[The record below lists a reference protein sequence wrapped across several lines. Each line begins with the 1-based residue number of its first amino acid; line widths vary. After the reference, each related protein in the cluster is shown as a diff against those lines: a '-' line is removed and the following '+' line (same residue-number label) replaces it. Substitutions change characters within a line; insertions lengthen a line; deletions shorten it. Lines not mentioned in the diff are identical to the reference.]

1 MPPGTQEHR
10 AVFDAQC
17 ERSKTLSFD
26 SKLSWEG
33 AHLDSSVLL
42 IVVLV
47 GVVAWLYVRNRQLAK
62 SRLALAA
69 DKATLSEQNESL
81 VRDNAALAKYRP
93 LADVERVVQQTREQ
107 LAAEA
112 AQAQELIDDARR
124 RANDAVQVQMTH
136 AGEEAAAIVQ
146 HARGNAS
153 IASAEAASR
162 LGAAQRDA
170 DDIIRQA
177 QARAE
182 EIAGEALT
190 AKSNLH
196 VYRSEA
202 IALKNKIEG
211 YGHLYVLPAHS
222 LLDELA
228 DAVGFTEAGEKL
240 KAARQRTRSL
250 VKKQRAA
257 TCDYAEANRR
267 ETAVAFVVDAF
278 NGKVDSVLA
287 RVKAD
292 NAGTL
297 RQEILDAHALV
308 NLNGRAFRN
317 ARIEQEYLDSRLEEL
332 RWAAVAH
339 ELKNAER
346 EEQRRVKEQIREE
359 EKARREYERAMKD
372 AAKEEETIKKAMEKV
387 RKEVGKAN
395 EEQREH
401 YEAQLRELMLK
412 LQEAEQKNQ
421 RALSMAQ
428 QTKTGHVY
436 IISNI
441 GSFGDDVYKIGLT
454 RRLEPLDRI
463 KELGDASVPF
473 EFDVHALIVS
483 DDAPALERSLHRHF
497 LALQINKV
505 NPRKEFFRVPLGQI
519 RAELE
524 GLGIQAA
531 WTMAAQAAEY
541 RESMAIEKAIAENPA
556 SLEAWI
562 KRQLVLDPVVMDEA
576 SDEAAAAE

>member
-1 MPPGTQEHR
+1 L
-10 AVFDAQC
+10 A
-17 ERSKTLSFD
+17 
-26 SKLSWEG
+26 
-33 AHLDSSVLL
+33 
-42 IVVLV
+42 
-47 GVVAWLYVRNRQLAK
+47 AK
-62 SRLALAA
+62 S
-69 DKATLSEQNESL
+69 SL
-81 VRDNAALAKYRP
+81 
-93 LADVERVVQQTREQ
+93 Q
-107 LAAEA
+107 
-112 AQAQELIDDARR
+112 
-124 RANDAVQVQMTH
+124 
-136 AGEEAAAIVQ
+136 
-146 HARGNAS
+146 
-153 IASAEAASR
+153 
-162 LGAAQRDA
+162 
-170 DDIIRQA
+170 
-177 QARAE
+177 
-182 EIAGEALT
+182 
-190 AKSNLH
+190 

-202 IALKNKIEG
+202 VALKNKIEG

-222 LLDELA
+222 VLDELA
-228 DAVGFTEAGEKL
+228 ESVGFAEAGEKL

-250 VKKQRAA
+250 VKKERAA
-257 TCDYAEANRR
+257 TCEYAEANRR
-267 ETAVAFVVDAF
+267 ETAVAFIVDAF
-278 NGKVDSVLA
+278 NGKVDSSVLA

-297 RQEILDAHALV
+297 RQELLDAYALV

-346 EEQRRVKEQIREE
+346 EEQRRVKDQIREE
-359 EKARREYERAMKD
+359 EKARREYERAMKE

-395 EEQREH
+395 EEQRER
-401 YEAQLRELMLK
+401 YEAQLQELMLK

-441 GSFGDDVYKIGLT
+441 GSFGEDVYKIGLT

-473 EFDVHALIVS
+473 EFDVHALIAS

-505 NPRKEFFRVPLGQI
+505 NPRKEFFRVPLRQI
-519 RAELE
+519 RTELE
-524 GLGIQAA
+524 GMGIQAA
-531 WTMAAQAAEY
+531 WTMAAEAAEY
-541 RESMAIEKAIAENPA
+541 RESLAIDKAIADNPA
-556 SLEAWI
+556 SLEAWVN
-562 KRQLVLDPVVMDEA
+562 RQLVLDPVVVDEA
-576 SDEAAAAE
+576 IDEVAAAE

>member
-1 MPPGTQEHR
+1 M
-10 AVFDAQC
+10 DA
-17 ERSKTLSFD
+17 SF
-26 SKLSWEG
+26 
-33 AHLDSSVLL
+33 LL
-42 IVVLV
+42 IVVLA
-47 GVVAWLYVRNRQLAK
+47 GVVAWLWVRNGRLAK
-62 SRLALAA
+62 SREALRAERVA
-69 DKATLSEQNESL
+69 SDAQNEVL
-81 VRDNAALAKYRP
+81 VRENAGLAKYRP
-93 LADVERVVQQTREQ
+93 LADVEHALQEARERI
-107 LAAEA
+107 AAEA
-112 AQAQELIDDARR
+112 AQAQQQIDDQRR
-124 RANDAVQVQMTH
+124 RANEAVEAQMTRS
-136 AGEEAAAIVQ
+136 AEEAAAVVQ
-146 HARGNAS
+146 HARGMTSVAEV
-153 IASAEAASR
+153 EAASR
-162 LGAAQRDA
+162 LAAAQRDA
-170 DDIIRQA
+170 DAILLQA
-177 QARAE
+177 RARAE
-182 EIAGEALT
+182 EIAGEALA
-190 AKSNLH
+190 AKSNLQ

-202 IALKNKIEG
+202 VALKNKIEG

-228 DAVGFTEAGEKL
+228 EAVGFAEAGEKL
-240 KAARQRTRSL
+240 KAARQRTRFL

-257 TCDYAEANRR
+257 TCDYAEPNRR
-267 ETAVAFVVDAF
+267 DTAIAFVVDAF

-297 RQEILDAHALV
+297 RQELLDAHALV

-359 EKARREYERAMKD
+359 EKARRDYERAMKE
-372 AAKEEETIKKAMEKV
+372 AAKEEEAIKKAMEKV

-395 EEQREH
+395 EEQRER
-401 YEAQLRELMLK
+401 YEAQLQELMLK

-441 GSFGDDVYKIGLT
+441 GSFGEDVYKIGLT

-473 EFDVHALIVS
+473 EFDVHALIAS

-505 NPRKEFFRVPLGQI
+505 NPRKEFFRVALRQI
-519 RAELE
+519 RTELE
-524 GLGIQAA
+524 GMGIQAA
-531 WTMAAQAAEY
+531 WTMAAEAAEY
-541 RESMAIEKAIAENPA
+541 RESIAIDKAIGENPA
-556 SLEAWI
+556 SLEAWMN
-562 KRQLVLDPVVMDEA
+562 RQLVLDPVVMDDANEA
-576 SDEAAAAE
+576 EEAAE